1 MIDSQVSTS
10 GRLPLLRPSEL
21 TETQTGLRQHL
32 KGMLEWADRSGF
44 RAQTHTGE
52 LLGPFN
58 SLLYSPGVAEGL
70 LSFIQAE
77 TRNTALSPHL
87 REMVILT
94 VGSVWNVTYELY
106 AHRVVAQSLG
116 MTARDVERLSS
127 GNAPVDLG
135 PDADLTQRFA
145 LALTRERHVSNALYE
160 EITERF
166 DTKAVFDMIS
176 LAGIYMTVSALLNA
190 FEVPAG

>member
-87 REMVILT
+87 REVVILT

-116 MTARDVERLSS
+116 MTARDCGTPLLRQRPCGPWTGRGSHPAVRARPHS
-127 GNAPVDLG
+127 GA
-135 PDADLTQRFA
+135 TSQTYS
-145 LALTRERHVSNALYE
+145 TRR
-160 EITERF
+160 
-166 DTKAVFDMIS
+166 
-176 LAGIYMTVSALLNA
+176 
-190 FEVPAG
+190 